1 MTSAFKQKLT
11 RIAARSFVFATLLA
25 TPFLLASSL
34 QAQGAP
40 PQGAPPAGQPG
51 AAPGG
56 GQGRGGGG
64 GFAFPTAAEMQG
76 KNASQVFKNVQAL
89 SSIPADQLLPSMTY
103 ITQALGVGCNFCH
116 VPGQFD
122 NDQKPQKVMARSMMK
137 MVLTENAS
145 TFGGQR
151 KLTCYTCHRGQMLPL
166 ATPVIP
172 SVAAAPAGGPGG
184 GQGGGRGAGGGQGG
198 PNAQQAPAAPPLP
211 SVDDILAKY
220 TDALG
225 GQAAV
230 TKLMARSSTGTVQ
243 QGNQQPSNIEEYRKS
258 PNMATSTTHGGRGD
272 TSQGFDGKNGWSA
285 NAFQGSTDTTG
296 DALVRLQAWAE
307 FLPGLNMKKN
317 YTRTE
322 VTGIEQIDGKDVY
335 VVAAYHDDD
344 PDRFYFD
351 KDSGLLTRMF
361 NPIRSFLGDM
371 PQETTYSDY
380 RDVNGVK
387 VPFGVRVAT
396 VQNAQM
402 YKWDSVDGSAAVD
415 ASKFAKPNIAPA
427 PPGQG
432 RGGAPGG
439 GAPGVAPAG
448 GPGGAPPAAPGGGQ
462 RPAGQ

>member
-11 RIAARSFVFATLLA
+11 RFASRSFVFATLLA
-25 TPFLLASSL
+25 TSCLVSL
-34 QAQGAP
+34 SPQGQGAP
-40 PQGAPPAGQPG
+40 PQGGPPAGQPG

-56 GQGRGGGG
+56 GGQGRGGGGG

-184 GQGGGRGAGGGQGG
+184 APGGFPGGGQGGGRGAGGGQGG
-198 PNAQQAPAAPPLP
+198 FGGGQGGPNAQQASAAPPLP

-220 TDALG
+220 TEALG

-230 TKLMARSSTGTVQ
+230 TKLMARSSNGTVQ

-361 NPIRSFLGDM
+361 NPIRSYLGDM

-387 VPFGVRVAT
+387 VPFSVRVAT

-402 YKWDSVDGSAAVD
+402 YKWDNVDGSAAVD

-432 RGGAPGG
+432 RGGAPG
-439 GAPGVAPAG
+439 
-448 GPGGAPPAAPGGGQ
+448 AAPGGGQ
-462 RPAGQ
+462 RPPGQ